1 MFFMAAISLEGVF
14 IFWVGVFFFYNSLSF
29 QNLSALQQPY
39 EFLAQQRGSTLA
51 AMHQQNLA
59 GRDGFCIEREKALLC
74 QKALC
79 EQGWQNAV
87 RPAI

>member
-1 MFFMAAISLEGVF
+1 MFFMAALSLEGVF

-29 QNLSALQQPY
+29 QKLSALQQPY

-59 GRDGFCIEREKALLC
+59 GRDGFCMALHQPLRLR
-74 QKALC
+74 QEIL
-79 EQGWQNAV
+79 
-87 RPAI
+87 P

>member
-1 MFFMAAISLEGVF
+1 MYRV
-14 IFWVGVFFFYNSLSF
+14 
-29 QNLSALQQPY
+29 SALQQPY
-39 EFLAQQRGSTLA
+39 EFLAQQRGSALA

-59 GRDGFCIEREKALLC
+59 GRAGFCIECEKALLR

-79 EQGWQNAV
+79 EQRWQNAV